1 MADES
6 IGSVPYSVPEG
17 LGTAG
22 TVLFAQIASNYV
34 LRPDERRILTDA
46 CAEADLVDELAAAT
60 TGQPKLVKG
69 SQGQLVINPLIS
81 EQRQH
86 RLALASLMKQLKLPD
101 AADSPEARSTQAR
114 AAANARWT
122 KRTG

>member
-1 MADES
+1 MS
-6 IGSVPYSVPEG
+6 IGSVPYSVPKN

-22 TVLFAQIASNYV
+22 KQLYADIASNWV
-34 LRPDERRILTDA
+34 LRPDEQRVLQDA
-46 CAEADLVDELAAAT
+46 CAQADLVDELAAAMD
-60 TGQPKLVKG
+60 GQPYLVKG
-69 SQGQLVINPLIS
+69 SQGQSVINPLIS

-86 RLALASLMKQLKLPD
+86 RLALASLIKQLRLPD
-101 AADSPEARSTQAR
+101 AADTPEARSTAAR